1 MKVRTLKASILRLM
15 GQDNSAFLTES
26 LAIDPLYMGLLYEKA
41 LHEDSMEN
49 FHTVM
54 REEAHNY
61 LELALDYGKAG
72 LYEDAV
78 RILKA
83 SDDQNPLLF
92 YYQAHFLEK
101 NGQPEEALSAITQ
114 AEALSPDGCF
124 PNKLEEIVIL
134 ENGHPPGQDRSHGP
148 SLPWKSA
155 L

>member
-1 MKVRTLKASILRLM
+1 MPWISPRNPWSRNWHNMKVRTLKASILRLM

-78 RILKA
+78 RILRA
-83 SDDQNPLLF
+83 SDDQNPLLVLLPGPF
-92 YYQAHFLEK
+92 PASNTVSQK
-101 NGQPEEALSAITQ
+101 KP
-114 AEALSPDGCF
+114 SPPLLRQKPFAAGR
-124 PNKLEEIVIL
+124 L
-134 ENGHPPGQDRSHGP
+134 
-148 SLPWKSA
+148 LPQ
-155 L
+155 

>member
-92 YYQAHFLEK
+92 YYQPISWRK
-101 NGQPEEALSAITQ
+101 TVSQKKPS
-114 AEALSPDGCF
+114 
-124 PNKLEEIVIL
+124 
-134 ENGHPPGQDRSHGP
+134 P
-148 SLPWKSA
+148 SLLRQKPFPRTAASPINWKR

>member
-61 LELALDYGKAG
+61 LRAG
-72 LYEDAV
+72 
-78 RILKA
+78 
-83 SDDQNPLLF
+83 
-92 YYQAHFLEK
+92 
-101 NGQPEEALSAITQ
+101 
-114 AEALSPDGCF
+114 
-124 PNKLEEIVIL
+124 
-134 ENGHPPGQDRSHGP
+134 PG
-148 SLPWKSA
+148 LWKSRS
-155 L
+155 LRRRCPDSESFR